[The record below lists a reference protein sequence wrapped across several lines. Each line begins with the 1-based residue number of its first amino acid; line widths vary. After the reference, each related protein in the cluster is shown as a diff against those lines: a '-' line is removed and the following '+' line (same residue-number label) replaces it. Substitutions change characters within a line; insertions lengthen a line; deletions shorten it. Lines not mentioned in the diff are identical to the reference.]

1 MTTEPS
7 AAPNGESGARVRRDA
22 SAGGGPPVT
31 GDHFA
36 GDAEGTIERAFL
48 RAGGFS
54 KEEVR
59 RRPIIGICS
68 SFSELNPCNMGLRD
82 LAESVRRGVTA
93 AGGTAVVFP
102 TISLNEN
109 MLVPTSMLLR
119 NLMAMDVEEM
129 IRCSPIDG
137 VVLLAGCDKTVPAQ
151 LMGAASAGKPAIMLT
166 AGPRSCG
173 FFQGRSIVTTDIWS
187 LAPDRFAG
195 RISDAEW
202 DELEGTF
209 APTVGVCNVMGTAT
223 TMAIAAEVL
232 GMALPGSAAV
242 PAVESRRR
250 DLGERTGVRAVELAR
265 AGIRP
270 DDVMTASAFDNAIRV
285 LSATGGSTNEFI
297 HLTAVAGRLG
307 ISLGLDRF
315 AAIGEKTPQVLG
327 VRPSGEFALEDF
339 DHVGGVPALLAVLEP
354 LLDGGCVL
362 GDGRTVAEV
371 AASVRNAK
379 PKSNPC
385 LRSLDDPF
393 LDKSGLVVLRGSLA
407 PRGAIFKRSAAPRK
421 FWTHRG
427 PAVVFDYHN
436 AHERAKDPNL
446 KASPDSVIVLRNAG
460 IVGAPG
466 MPEIDFVPI
475 PAVLRQA
482 GVTEL
487 VCVTDGRMSG
497 TEGGPTAL
505 HVTPEAAVGGP
516 IGLVRDGDEIVL
528 DAITGTLDLLVDE
541 GELARRAAET
551 PPHISPA
558 RRGYERLF
566 VEHVLQADQGCDL
579 DFLVDHDGREPSDEP
594 RVPAGR
600 SATPDPQSAT

>member
-1 MTTEPS
+1 MTPEPT
-7 AAPNGESGARVRRDA
+7 AAPNGDTGARPPRDA
-22 SAGGGPPVT
+22 TAGGGAPAT

-36 GDAEGTIERAFL
+36 GNVEGTIERAFL
-48 RAGGFS
+48 RAGGLS
-54 KEEVR
+54 REEVR

-68 SFSELNPCNMGLRD
+68 SWSELNPCNGGLRD
-82 LAESVRRGVTA
+82 LAESVKAGVTA

-109 MLVPTSMLLR
+109 MVRPTTMLLR
-119 NLMAMDVEEM
+119 NLMSIDVEEM

-151 LMGAASAGKPAIMLT
+151 LMGAASAGKAAIMLT
-166 AGPRSCG
+166 AGPRGCG
-173 FFQGRSIVTTDIWS
+173 YFQGRSIVTTDIWDI
-187 LAPDRFAG
+187 APERFAG
-195 RISDAEW
+195 RIDDQEW
-202 DELEGTF
+202 DELESTF

-223 TMAIAAEVL
+223 TMAIAAEIL

-270 DDVMTASAFDNAIRV
+270 DDRMTEDAFDNAIRV

-297 HLTAVAGRLG
+297 HLVAIARRLG
-307 ISLGLDRF
+307 VTLGLDRF
-315 AAIGEKTPQVLG
+315 AEIGEQTPQVLG
-327 VRPSGEFALEDF
+327 VRPSGPFALEDF
-339 DHVGGVPALLAVLEP
+339 DHAGGVPALLAVLEP
-354 LLDGGCVL
+354 LLNRDCVL

-371 AASVRNAK
+371 AADVRSAK
-379 PKSNPC
+379 PRPHDC

-393 LDKSGLVVLRGSLA
+393 LPKSGLVVLRGSLA

-427 PAVVFDYHN
+427 PAVVFDYHT
-436 AHERAKDPNL
+436 AHERAKDPEL
-446 KASPDSVIVLRNAG
+446 QASPDSVIVLRNAG

-475 PAVLRQA
+475 PANLLKA
-482 GVTEL
+482 GITEL

-528 DAITGTLDLLVDE
+528 DANTGTLDLLVDE
-541 GELARRAAET
+541 QELARRAAEAPPRDST
-551 PPHISPA
+551 PL
-558 RRGYERLF
+558 RGYERLHAQ
-566 VEHVLQADQGCDL
+566 HVLQADQGCDL
-579 DFLVDHDGREPSDEP
+579 DFLADHDLLQ
-594 RVPAGR
+594 R
-600 SATPDPQSAT
+600 SGEHQLTKELLR

>member
-1 MTTEPS
+1 MTTQPT
-7 AAPNGESGARVRRDA
+7 NGRSEVRTRRDA
-22 SAGGGPPVT
+22 TAGGGPPVT

-36 GDAEGTIERAFL
+36 GDTEGTIMRAFL
-48 RAGGFS
+48 RAGGLS
-54 KEEVR
+54 KDEVR

-68 SFSELNPCNMGLRD
+68 SFSELNPCNMGLND

-109 MLVPTSMLLR
+109 MVKPTSMLLR

-173 FFQGRSIVTTDIWS
+173 FFQGRSIATSDIWT

-195 RISDAEW
+195 RIDDQEW
-202 DELEGTF
+202 DELEGVF

-223 TMAIAAEVL
+223 TMAMAAEIL
-232 GMALPGSAAV
+232 GMALPGSAVV

-250 DLGERTGVRAVELAR
+250 DLAERTGVRAVELAR
-265 AGIRP
+265 NGIRP
-270 DDVMTASAFDNAIRV
+270 DDVMTPDAFDNAIRV

-297 HLTAVAGRLG
+297 HLVAIAGRLG
-307 ISLGLDRF
+307 ITLGLDRF
-315 AAIGEKTPQVLG
+315 ADIGEQTPQVLG
-327 VRPSGEFALEDF
+327 VRPSGPYALADF
-339 DHVGGVPALLAVLEP
+339 DHAGGVPALLAVLEP
-354 LLDGGCVL
+354 LLDRDCVL

-371 AASVRNAK
+371 AAGVHAAK
-379 PKSNPC
+379 PRSNPC

-393 LDKSGLVVLRGSLA
+393 LPNSGLVVLRGSLA
-407 PRGAIFKRSAAPRK
+407 PRGAIFKRSAAARK

-427 PAVVFDYHN
+427 PAVVFDYHT
-436 AHERAKDPNL
+436 AHEQAKDPDL
-446 KASPDSVIVLRNAG
+446 HATPDSVIVLRNAG

-475 PAVLRQA
+475 PANLRNA
-482 GVTEL
+482 GITEM

-505 HVTPEAAVGGP
+505 HVTPEAAAGGP

-528 DAITGTLDLLVDE
+528 DAITGRLDLLVDDQ
-541 GELARRAAET
+541 ELARRAAEAPPAAPT
-551 PPHISPA
+551 PT
-558 RRGYERLF
+558 RGYERLHTQ
-566 VEHVLQADQGCDL
+566 HVLQADQGCDL
-579 DFLVDHDGREPSDEP
+579 DFLVDHG
-594 RVPAGR
+594 
-600 SATPDPQSAT
+600 

>member
-1 MTTEPS
+1 MKTD
-7 AAPNGESGARVRRDA
+7 NGDSGARIRRDA
-22 SAGGGPPVT
+22 TAGGGLPVT
-31 GDHFA
+31 GDRFA
-36 GDAEGTIERAFL
+36 GDLEGTIERAFL
-48 RAGGFS
+48 RAGGLS
-54 KEEVR
+54 RDEVR

-68 SFSELNPCNMGLRD
+68 SWSELNPCNMGLRD
-82 LAESVRRGVTA
+82 LAESVRSGVAA

-109 MLVPTSMLLR
+109 MIVPTSMLLR

-166 AGPRSCG
+166 AGPRGCG
-173 FFQGRSIVTTDIWS
+173 QFQGRSIVTSDVWD
-187 LAPDRFAG
+187 LVPDRLEG

-202 DELEGTF
+202 DELEGVF

-250 DLGERTGVRAVELAR
+250 DLAERTGVRAVELAR
-265 AGIRP
+265 AGTRP
-270 DDVMTASAFDNAIRV
+270 EDVMTPPAFDNAIRV

-297 HLTAVAGRLG
+297 HLVAIAGRLG

-315 AAIGEKTPQVLG
+315 ADIGERTPQVLG
-327 VRPSGEFALEDF
+327 VRPSGPFSLEDF
-339 DHVGGVPALLAVLEP
+339 DHAGGVPALLAVLEP
-354 LLDGGCVL
+354 VLDSGCVL
-362 GDGRTVAEV
+362 GDGRKLANVC
-371 AASVRNAK
+371 AAVRAA
-379 PKSNPC
+379 PPRPHPC

-393 LDKSGLVVLRGSLA
+393 EHKSGLVVLRGSLA
-407 PRGAIFKRSAAPRK
+407 PRGAIFKRSAAPRML
-421 FWTHRG
+421 WTHRG
-427 PAVVFDYHN
+427 PAVVFDYHT
-436 AHERAKDPNL
+436 ARKRADDPGL
-446 KASPDSVIVLRNAG
+446 HAAPDSVIVLRNAG
-460 IVGAPG
+460 PVGAPG

-475 PAVLRQA
+475 PAVLRAA
-482 GVTEL
+482 GITEV

-497 TEGGPTAL
+497 TEGGATAL

-528 DAITGTLDLLVDE
+528 DATTGTLDLLVD
-541 GELARRAAET
+541 GHELARRAAET
-551 PPHISPA
+551 PPHASTA
-558 RRGYERLF
+558 RRGWERLY
-566 VEHVLQADQGCDL
+566 VEHVLQPDQGCDL
-579 DFLVDHDGREPSDEP
+579 DFLVDHG
-594 RVPAGR
+594 
-600 SATPDPQSAT
+600 

>member
-1 MTTEPS
+1 MTKEP
-7 AAPNGESGARVRRDA
+7 AASDNGHSRTRPPRDA
-22 SAGGGPPVT
+22 AAGGGSPVT

-36 GDAEGTIERAFL
+36 GDGEGTIMRAFL
-48 RAGGFS
+48 RAGGLS
-54 KEEVR
+54 QEEVR

-82 LAESVRRGVTA
+82 LAEAVRRGVTS

-109 MLVPTSMLLR
+109 MLKPTSMLLR
-119 NLMAMDVEEM
+119 NLMSMDVEEM

-173 FFQGRSIVTTDIWS
+173 FFQGRSIVTTDIWD

-195 RISDAEW
+195 RIDDQEW

-223 TMAIAAEVL
+223 TMAIAAEVI

-265 AGIRP
+265 VGIRP
-270 DDVMTASAFDNAIRV
+270 DDVMTPAAFDNAIRV

-297 HLTAVAGRLG
+297 HLVAIAGRLG
-307 ISLGLDRF
+307 VTLELDRF
-315 AAIGEKTPQVLG
+315 AEIGEQTPQVLG
-327 VRPSGEFALEDF
+327 VRPSGDFALEDF
-339 DHVGGVPALLAVLEP
+339 DHAGGVPALLAVLEP
-354 LLDGGCVL
+354 LLNRDCVL
-362 GDGRTVAEV
+362 GDGRTVTEVV
-371 AASVRNAK
+371 AAVRSAK
-379 PKSNPC
+379 PRPHPC

-393 LDKSGLVVLRGSLA
+393 LDKSGLVALRGSLA

-427 PAVVFDYHN
+427 PALVFDFHN
-436 AHERAKDPNL
+436 AHERAADPNL
-446 KASPDSVIVLRNAG
+446 QASPDSVIVLRNAG

-475 PAVLRQA
+475 PAVLRDA

-528 DAITGTLDLLVDE
+528 DAIAGRLDLLVDE
-541 GELARRAAET
+541 QELARRAAEAPQRDST
-551 PPHISPA
+551 PA
-558 RRGYERLF
+558 RGYERLH

-579 DFLVDHDGREPSDEP
+579 DFLVDYDWQQ
-594 RVPAGR
+594 
-600 SATPDPQSAT
+600 QSLHSLHGVNEVQR

>member
-1 MTTEPS
+1 MTTES
-7 AAPNGESGARVRRDA
+7 SVAGNGQSGARTRRDA
-22 SAGGGPPVT
+22 SAGGGPLVN

-36 GDAEGTIERAFL
+36 GDAEGTIMRAFL
-48 RAGGFS
+48 RAGGLS

-82 LAESVRRGVTA
+82 LADAVKRGVTA

-102 TISLNEN
+102 TISLHEN
-109 MLVPTSMLLR
+109 MIKPTTMLLR
-119 NLMAMDVEEM
+119 NLMSMDVEEM

-173 FFQGRSIVTTDIWS
+173 YFQGRSIVTTDIWT

-195 RISDAEW
+195 RIDDQEW
-202 DELEGTF
+202 DEFEGTF
-209 APTVGVCNVMGTAT
+209 VPTVGVCNVMGTAT

-250 DLGERTGVRAVELAR
+250 DLAERTGVRAVELAR
-265 AGIRP
+265 AGTRP
-270 DDVMTASAFDNAIRV
+270 DDVMTPDAFDNAIRV

-297 HLTAVAGRLG
+297 HLTAIAGRLG

-315 AAIGEKTPQVLG
+315 AAIGEETPQVLG
-327 VRPSGEFALEDF
+327 VRPSGDFALEDF
-339 DHVGGVPALLAVLEP
+339 DHAGGVPALLALLEP
-354 LLDGGCVL
+354 LLNRDVVL
-362 GDGRTVAEV
+362 GDGRMVADV
-371 AASVRNAK
+371 AADVRSAK
-379 PKSNPC
+379 PKPSPC
-385 LRSLDDPF
+385 LRPLDDPF

-436 AHERAKDPNL
+436 AHERAKDPGL
-446 KASPDSVIVLRNAG
+446 QASPDSVIVLRNAG

-466 MPEIDFVPI
+466 MPEVDFVPI
-475 PAVLRQA
+475 PANLLKA
-482 GVTEL
+482 GITEL

-528 DAITGTLDLLVDE
+528 DASNGTLDLLVDE
-541 GELARRAAET
+541 QELARRAAEA
-551 PPHISPA
+551 PPSAPIPL
-558 RRGYERLF
+558 RGYERLHAQ
-566 VEHVLQADQGCDL
+566 HVLQPDQGCDL
-579 DFLVDHDGREPSDEP
+579 DFLVDHALTPA
-594 RVPAGR
+594 VPTR
-600 SATPDPQSAT
+600 

>member
-1 MTTEPS
+1 MTTGPD
-7 AAPNGESGARVRRDA
+7 ASGIGHSKARTRRDVT
-22 SAGGGPPVT
+22 AGGGPPIN

-36 GDAEGTIERAFL
+36 GDAEGTIMRAFL
-48 RAGGFS
+48 RAGGLS

-82 LAESVRRGVTA
+82 VADAVKRGVTA

-109 MLVPTSMLLR
+109 MLKPTSMLLR
-119 NLMAMDVEEM
+119 NLMSMDVEEM

-173 FFQGRSIVTTDIWS
+173 YFQGRSIVTTDIWT

-195 RISDAEW
+195 RIDDQEW

-209 APTVGVCNVMGTAT
+209 APTVGTCNVMGTAT
-223 TMAIAAEVL
+223 TMSIAAEVV

-242 PAVESRRR
+242 PAVDSRRR
-250 DLGERTGVRAVELAR
+250 DLGERTGARAVELAR
-265 AGIRP
+265 EGIRP
-270 DDVMTASAFDNAIRV
+270 DDVMTPAAFDNAIRV

-297 HLTAVAGRLG
+297 HLTAIAGRLG

-315 AAIGEKTPQVLG
+315 EDIGKQTPQVLG
-327 VRPSGEFALEDF
+327 VRPSGDFALEDF
-339 DHVGGVPALLAVLEP
+339 DHAGGVPALLAVLEP
-354 LLDGGCVL
+354 LLNRDVVL
-362 GDGRTVAEV
+362 ADGRTVADV
-371 AASVRNAK
+371 AAAVRNAK
-379 PKSNPC
+379 PKPNPC

-475 PAVLRQA
+475 PAVLLNA
-482 GVTEL
+482 GITEL

-528 DAITGTLDLLVDE
+528 DAITGKIDLRVDE
-541 GELARRAAET
+541 EELARRAAEA
-551 PPHISPA
+551 PPRDSAPA
-558 RRGYERLF
+558 RGYERLHF
-566 VEHVLQADQGCDL
+566 QHVLQADQGCDL
-579 DFLVDHDGREPSDEP
+579 DFLVDYDWQQ
-594 RVPAGR
+594 
-600 SATPDPQSAT
+600 QSLDSRHTAEELRQ

>member
-1 MTTEPS
+1 MTTEP
-7 AAPNGESGARVRRDA
+7 AATPNGHSKARPPRDA
-22 SAGGGPPVT
+22 TAGGGPPVN

-36 GDAEGTIERAFL
+36 GDAEGTIMRAFL
-48 RAGGFS
+48 RAGGLS

-82 LAESVRRGVTA
+82 VADAVKRGVTA

-109 MLVPTSMLLR
+109 MLKPTSMLLR
-119 NLMAMDVEEM
+119 NLMSMDVEEM

-166 AGPRSCG
+166 AGPRGCG
-173 FFQGRSIVTTDIWS
+173 FFQGRSIVTTDIWT

-195 RISDAEW
+195 RIDDQEW

-209 APTVGVCNVMGTAT
+209 APTVGTCNVMGTAT
-223 TMAIAAEVL
+223 TMSIAAEIL

-242 PAVESRRR
+242 QAVDARRR

-270 DDVMTASAFDNAIRV
+270 DDRMTPDAFDNAIRV

-297 HLTAVAGRLG
+297 HLTAIAGRLG

-315 AAIGEKTPQVLG
+315 EEIGEQIPQVLG
-327 VRPSGEFALEDF
+327 VRPSGDFALEDF
-339 DHVGGVPALLAVLEP
+339 DNAGGVPALLAVLEP
-354 LLDGGCVL
+354 LLNRDVVL
-362 GDGRTVAEV
+362 GDGRTVADV
-371 AASVRNAK
+371 AAGVRSAK
-379 PKSNPC
+379 PKPNPC

-446 KASPDSVIVLRNAG
+446 KASPDSIIVLRNAG

-466 MPEIDFVPI
+466 MPEIDIVPI
-475 PAVLRQA
+475 PVSLLNA
-482 GVTEL
+482 GITEL

-505 HVTPEAAVGGP
+505 HVTPEAAAGGP

-528 DAITGTLDLLVDE
+528 DAINGALDLMVDE
-541 GELARRAAET
+541 EELARRAAEAPPRDST
-551 PPHISPA
+551 PA
-558 RRGYERLF
+558 RGYERLH
-566 VEHVLQADQGCDL
+566 VQHVLQADQGCDL
-579 DFLVDHDGREPSDEP
+579 DFLVDDTLHRQSGEP
-594 RVPAGR
+594 RLTQGAQR
-600 SATPDPQSAT
+600 

>member
-1 MTTEPS
+1 MTTQP
-7 AAPNGESGARVRRDA
+7 AAEPNGDTAVHPRRDA
-22 SAGGGPPVT
+22 TAGGGAPAT

-36 GDAEGTIERAFL
+36 GDAEGTIMRAFL
-48 RAGGFS
+48 RGGGLS

-68 SFSELNPCNMGLRD
+68 SWSEFNPCNMGLRD
-82 LAESVRRGVTA
+82 LAESVKRGVTA

-109 MLVPTSMLLR
+109 MLKPTSMLLR

-173 FFQGRSIVTTDIWS
+173 YFQGRSIVTTDIWT

-195 RISDAEW
+195 RIDDQEW
-202 DELEGTF
+202 DELEGVF

-223 TMAIAAEVL
+223 TMAMAAEVL
-232 GMALPGSAAV
+232 GMALPGSAVV

-250 DLGERTGVRAVELAR
+250 DLAERTGVRAVELTR

-270 DDVMTASAFDNAIRV
+270 DGVMTPAAFDNAIRV

-297 HLTAVAGRLG
+297 HLLAVAGRLG

-315 AAIGEKTPQVLG
+315 ADIGEQTPQVLG
-327 VRPSGEFALEDF
+327 VRPSGPFALEDF
-339 DHVGGVPALLAVLEP
+339 DHAGGVPALLAVLEP
-354 LLDGGCVL
+354 LLVRDCVL

-371 AASVRNAK
+371 AAGVRAEK
-379 PKSNPC
+379 PRPNPC

-393 LDKSGLVVLRGSLA
+393 LDKSGLIVLRGSLA

-427 PAVVFDYHN
+427 PAVVFDFHT
-436 AHERAKDPNL
+436 AHQRAADPGL
-446 KASPDSVIVLRNAG
+446 HASPDSVIVLRNAG

-475 PAVLRQA
+475 PAVLRKA
-482 GVTEL
+482 GITEL

-516 IGLVRDGDEIVL
+516 IGLARDGDEIVL
-528 DAITGTLDLLVDE
+528 DAIAGTLDLLVDE
-541 GELARRAAET
+541 QELARRAAEAPPSAPT
-551 PPHISPA
+551 PL
-558 RRGYERLF
+558 RGYERLHA
-566 VEHVLQADQGCDL
+566 EHVLQADEGCDL
-579 DFLVDHDGREPSDEP
+579 DFLVDHG
-594 RVPAGR
+594 
-600 SATPDPQSAT
+600 